1 MYPDAQTILSVPW
14 AGRPRD
20 GDDGVF
26 VFHTA
31 VVSRQSET
39 SLSEDARVRTH
50 RQATVLTTHWLAE
63 PPLLPWRAAVR
74 EGNVSGRP
82 AQGAAARGDRSVRN
96 R

>member
-1 MYPDAQTILSVPW
+1 MILSVPW

-20 GDDGVF
+20 GDDGVS

-39 SLSEDARVRTH
+39 SLSEDARVRAH
-50 RQATVLTTHWLAE
+50 RQAAVLTTHWPAE
-63 PPLLPWRAAVR
+63 PPLLPWRAGVR
-74 EGNVSGRP
+74 EGSVSGRP
-82 AQGAAARGDRSVRN
+82 AQGAAARGDHSVRK